1 MARKHSRLATI
12 VARVF
17 DPVFEIPLALGFAVW
32 FAVAN
37 GLRWRFLIL
46 LLLVDAFMPF
56 IFFLHL
62 LRKGEVSNWDIRD
75 RKERLPLYAFTILAH
90 LVGVL
95 LAFFL
100 EKYLL
105 LSILL
110 SFYVV
115 AVVFMAITMYWKV
128 SLHMG
133 VNSLLITFI
142 NVVTEWRYWWLYI
155 LLLVVGWA
163 RVRNGHHDWLQVII
177 GSILGGG
184 LFLAVFSLFSKIF
197 S

>member
-1 MARKHSRLATI
+1 MARKHSRLAI
-12 VARVF
+12 VIARVF
-17 DPVFEIPLALGFAVW
+17 DPVLEIPLALGFAVW

-37 GLRWRFLIL
+37 GLRWRFLVL

-56 IFFLHL
+56 VFFLHL
-62 LRKGEVSNWDIRD
+62 LRKGEVSSWDIRD
-75 RKERLPLYAFTILAH
+75 RRERLPLYAFTIIAH

-105 LSILL
+105 LAILL
-110 SFYVV
+110 AFYVV
-115 AVVFMAITMYWKV
+115 AVVFMIVTVFWKI
-128 SLHMG
+128 SIHMG

-142 NVVTEWRYWWLYI
+142 NVITQWKYWWLYI
-155 LLLVVGWA
+155 LLFAVGWA
-163 RVRNGHHDWLQVII
+163 RVRNGHHNIWQVIV
-177 GSILGGG
+177 GSLLGAG
-184 LFLAVFSLFSKIF
+184 LFLGGFGLFSKLF